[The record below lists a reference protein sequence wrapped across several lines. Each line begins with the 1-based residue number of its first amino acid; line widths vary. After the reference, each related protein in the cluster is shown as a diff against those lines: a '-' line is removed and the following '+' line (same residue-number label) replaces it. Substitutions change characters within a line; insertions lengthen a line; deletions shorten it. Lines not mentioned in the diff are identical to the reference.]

1 MNNFMEEVQMTN
13 FVSGLCLIL
22 GLSLLSLIFNIMV
35 TAFSLVK
42 YEKIDGM
49 TEWPDKAY
57 KDVLLRTMLLD
68 SVIIGA
74 LLGVII
80 IKGGF

>member
-1 MNNFMEEVQMTN
+1 MTN

-35 TAFSLVK
+35 TAFDLAK
-42 YEKIDGM
+42 YKKIDGM

-57 KDVLLRTMLLD
+57 KDVLLKTMALD
-68 SVIIGA
+68 SVIIGV

-80 IKGGF
+80 KGGF